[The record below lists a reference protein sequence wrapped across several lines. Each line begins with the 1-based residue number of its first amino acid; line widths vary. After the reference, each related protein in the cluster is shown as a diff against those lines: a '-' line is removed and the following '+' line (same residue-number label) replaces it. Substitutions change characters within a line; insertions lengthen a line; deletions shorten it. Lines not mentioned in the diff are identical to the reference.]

1 MTPAQAALIYIDGA
15 CWGNPGPA
23 GAGVAFVD
31 RHGRLTGQFSTYIGE
46 ATNNIAEYAAL
57 LYALGEA
64 QARGLKHVVIR
75 TDSELLAKQVNG
87 EYRVRDGTLRLLHDL
102 AKHLMRS
109 FARCTVEHVPREQ
122 NTLADKLATEA
133 VKGHTTTGS
142 PASPILEK

>member
-31 RHGRLTGQFSTYIGE
+31 RNGKLTGELSKYLGD

-64 QARGLKHVVIR
+64 QARGLRRIVIR
-75 TDSELLAKQVNG
+75 TDSELLARQING
-87 EYRVRDGTLRLLHDL
+87 QYRVRDGTLRLLHDL
-102 AKHLMRS
+102 AKHWMRS
-109 FARCTVEHVPREQ
+109 FAACAVEHVAREQ
-122 NTLADKLATEA
+122 NKLADKLATAA
-133 VKGHTTTGS
+133 VEGHNTRT
-142 PASPILEK
+142 ASPILEN